1 MKAFFTS
8 QFSYYPFIWMC
19 CSRSNNK
26 KINMIH
32 EICLWIIYND
42 KMSSFTK
49 LLNKV
54 SSDSIHIRNI
64 QILAIKLFRFYNGL
78 LLLLINNIFK
88 LGAENPCNLS
98 YFSEFS
104 RSMVKSVYHETGS
117 ISYLGPKIWDILV
130 EKLKNVENL
139 EHFKKEIKT

>member
-1 MKAFFTS
+1 
-8 QFSYYPFIWMC
+8 
-19 CSRSNNK
+19 
-26 KINMIH
+26 MIH

-42 KMSSFTK
+42 KKSSFTK

-104 RSMVKSVYHETGS
+104 MSMVKSVYHETGS

>member
-8 QFSYYPFIWMC
+8 QFSYYPFIWMY

>member
-8 QFSYYPFIWMC
+8 QFSYCPFIWMC

-42 KMSSFTK
+42 KKSSFTK

-64 QILAIKLFRFYNGL
+64 QILAIELFRFYNGL

-98 YFSEFS
+98 YFPEFS
-104 RSMVKSVYHETGS
+104 RSMVKSVYHETES
-117 ISYLGPKIWDILV
+117 ISYLAPKIWDIMA

-139 EHFKKEIKT
+139 EHFEKEIKT

>member
-8 QFSYYPFIWMC
+8 QFSYCPFIWMC

-32 EICLWIIYND
+32 EICLWIISND

-64 QILAIKLFRFYNGL
+64 QILAIELFRFYNGL

-117 ISYLGPKIWDILV
+117 ISYLGPKIWDILA